1 MRGSTWRSVTGGG
14 GGAGQQGGGPG
25 RGARRAVGLEQP
37 MPAPRGPEMLAQ
49 KAPGLRVHEPDVE
62 VIPLDR
68 NPTADPARRRA
79 VVGVLDLDTA
89 IEVDRAL
96 AVAIVPKGFEWER
109 AQGRLLVGKHRHD
122 LPFRGAVDARVR
134 P

>member
-1 MRGSTWRSVTGGG
+1 MCAPAVVARGSRARVPGGG
-14 GGAGQQGGGPG
+14 RVGGGPG
-25 RGARRAVGLEQP
+25 RGAGRAVARAQP

-49 KAPGLRVHEPDVE
+49 QPPGLRVHEPDVE

-79 VVGVLDLDTA
+79 VVGGLDLDTA

-109 AQGRLLVGKHRHD
+109 AQGR
-122 LPFRGAVDARVR
+122 
-134 P
+134 